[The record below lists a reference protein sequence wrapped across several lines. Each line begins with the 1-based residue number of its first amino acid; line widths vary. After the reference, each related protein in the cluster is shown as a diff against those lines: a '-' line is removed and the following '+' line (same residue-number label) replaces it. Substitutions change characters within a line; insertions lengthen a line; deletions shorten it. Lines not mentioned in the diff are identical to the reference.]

1 MDLILKNEKLMTSEE
16 IIKKARIDFLPK
28 VPEILFRQVNGQC
41 SVPRCNRPTTGPFIE
56 FGDAVNMGVACHIYS
71 AAEDGPRGR
80 GGKDES
86 FIKSESNGIWCCQ
99 YHAALIDKKKG
110 IDYTT
115 ATLFAWK
122 ELAEARMR
130 KKMNDM
136 PSPLGWVESIE
147 LSGCGA
153 KGQVNSRVVL
163 SRYTLITGRNGVG
176 KTALLESAAA
186 ICNSK
191 YFERIASSY
200 TKNNGTKVGVR
211 TKARTIYT
219 TVDIFSKELNVIA
232 DNFAIRRMEG
242 KLPCLLPPGDIEVI
256 FCSEDDVKKLD
267 REDDVAFFMR
277 ALNVDQSALDEL
289 VAIGPSQIIGGT
301 LQFRDE
307 MEEEF
312 DQSHPR
318 CDEDGN
324 QCKELVLTRIL
335 NGQACD
341 VTYNGLSTSAQ
352 RRLLI
357 ALSITK
363 AREVAKQKLTLLAIE
378 VLANNFDS
386 GNFENLLRVLQ
397 KEDFQVLVSIPPAR
411 ESSVTEIVDGTK
423 ILRNVDYLHDWTLQ
437 EIQDQ
442 SAPL

>member
-1 MDLILKNEKLMTSEE
+1 MTSEE

-56 FGDAVNMGVACHIYS
+56 LGDAVNMGVACHIYS

-110 IDYTT
+110 IDYPA

-147 LSGCGA
+147 LSGSRA
-153 KGQVNSRVVL
+153 KVQINSKVVL

-176 KTALLESAAA
+176 KTALLEAAAA

-191 YFERIASSY
+191 YFERVASSY
-200 TKNNGTKVGVR
+200 TNNNGKKVGIR
-211 TKARTIYT
+211 IKARTIYT
-219 TVDIFSKELNVIA
+219 TVDIFSKELNVMA

-242 KLPCLLPPGDIEVI
+242 KTPCLLPPGDIEVI
-256 FCSEDDVKKLD
+256 FCSEDDARKLD
-267 REDDVAFFMR
+267 REDDVVFLKR

-307 MEEEF
+307 MDEDEF
-312 DQSHPR
+312 EQSYPR
-318 CDEDGN
+318 CDEYGN
-324 QCKELVLTRIL
+324 QCKELVLTRTI
-335 NGQACD
+335 NGQAFD
-341 VTYNGLSTSAQ
+341 VTYNGLATSEQ

-386 GNFENLLRVLQ
+386 GNFENLLRVL
-397 KEDFQVLVSIPPAR
+397 KEEDFQVLVSIPPAR
-411 ESSVTEIVDGTK
+411 ESSVTEIVDGTQ
-423 ILRNVDYLHDWTLQ
+423 ILRDVDYLHDWTLQ
-437 EIQDQ
+437 EIKHETQDQ
-442 SAPL
+442 SCPL